1 MNCHVHSNRA
11 RGVLIL
17 VGLLA
22 LCFVSGCYER
32 VSLGNQS
39 LYHFA
44 WWLGPAVIAAGIL
57 AVPIGWFVRKQ
68 NGRWGFV
75 LMVMGPVLLIIAA
88 PAMYSDRVLI
98 DEEHFETRYGFWFSP
113 TVQNIRFDD
122 LQAIRYVAVRARR
135 GRTNYELR
143 CTRKSGGEATV
154 HAGDLVKNAVPEI
167 LTRAKAKGIVVLDQA
182 Q

>member
-1 MNCHVHSNRA
+1 MNRRVHSKRA

-32 VSLGNQS
+32 VSAGNQS
-39 LYHFA
+39 LYRFD
-44 WWLGPAVIAAGIL
+44 WWLGPAVIGAGIL

-68 NGRWGFV
+68 NARWGFV
-75 LMVMGPVLLIIAA
+75 LMVMGPVLLAIVA

-98 DEEHFETRYGFWFSP
+98 DDAHFEARYGFWFSP
-113 TVQNIRFDD
+113 SEHNIRFDD
-122 LQAIRYVAVRARR
+122 LQAIRYIAIPARR
-135 GRTNYELR
+135 GRTKYELR
-143 CTRKSGGEATV
+143 CARKSGGEATV
-154 HAGDLVKNAVPEI
+154 HAGDLVRNAVPEI
-167 LTRAKAKGIVVLDQA
+167 LTRARAKGIIVLDQA